1 VTQPDADRIAEGEYA
16 RKQLSGRAGLIGWS
30 HERRFLAARRMVAPF
45 AGRRLLDYGCGD
57 GTFLAQ
63 VHDLCPA
70 ATGVEVDDVL
80 VRDARARFA
89 AVRGLDFVHTAELD
103 SLPAGA
109 FGVVT
114 CMEVLEHCTPESVD
128 GVVAQIRRLAAR
140 DAAIIVS
147 VPVETGPALLVKQAA
162 RAAAGARGISG
173 YQDREHYR
181 PGELARMLVA
191 GRGTAIDRPV
201 YETAFADGSPNRY
214 HGHKGFNWRA
224 LAARLERDFVLER
237 TRFSPL
243 PLLGPLLNSQAW
255 MLCRPR

>member
-1 VTQPDADRIAEGEYA
+1 MTQPDADRIAEGEYA

-30 HERRFLAARRMVAPF
+30 HERRFRTARGMVAPY
-45 AGRRLLDYGCGD
+45 AARRLLDYGCGD

-63 VHDLCPA
+63 VHDLFPA
-70 ATGVEVDDVL
+70 ATGVEVDDGL

-89 AVRGLDFVHTAELD
+89 PVGGLEFVHTGD
-103 SLPAGA
+103 VDRLPAGA

-114 CMEVLEHCTPESVD
+114 CMEVLEHCTPDSVD
-128 GVVAQIRRLAAR
+128 GVVAQIRRLAAP
-140 DAAIIVS
+140 DAAVIIS

-173 YQDREHYR
+173 YQDREHYA

-191 GRGTAIDRPV
+191 GRGTQIDRPV

-224 LAARLERDFVLER
+224 LAARLERDFVIRR

-255 MLCRPR
+255 MLCSPR